1 MFFNEFEKRGAIA
14 CNTRELP
21 ETDIL
26 RPVKNAGQASQCFA
40 ALSSRQGEIETEM
53 HRLGVVSFLN
63 SKPLIDG
70 LAERGDVELVFDVP
84 SQLPAFLEQGRV
96 DAALIPVIDVIRSCG
111 RLRVIS
117 DACIGCDGET
127 MTVRVFSQ
135 VPPDRIRSLFVD
147 GDSHT
152 SKALATVMWR
162 ELYGR
167 ELELL
172 PFDVRTQKID
182 DCESVL
188 LIGDKVVNRARGG
201 FAYEVDLGA
210 AWRQHTGLPFVF
222 AVWAGR
228 NESAANE
235 LFNQNRLALARLLAA
250 ARDAGV
256 THAKELALEYAPK
269 LWWPPDL
276 AVKYLARCLK
286 YKLEPRFMAGAD
298 LFARLCSRYGLAG
311 SDEIAWCGHITS
323 ASPVASTT

>member
-1 MFFNEFEKRGAIA
+1 
-14 CNTRELP
+14 
-21 ETDIL
+21 
-26 RPVKNAGQASQCFA
+26 
-40 ALSSRQGEIETEM
+40 M

-63 SKPLIDG
+63 SKPLIQG

-84 SQLPAFLEQGRV
+84 SRLPDFLDQGRV
-96 DAALIPVIDVIRSCG
+96 DAALIPIIDVLRSSG

-135 VPPDRIRSLFVD
+135 APPDRMRTLYVD

-167 ELELL
+167 ELELR
-172 PFDVRTQKID
+172 PFDVRTQRAD

-228 NESAANE
+228 NDASISRTPGS
-235 LFNQNRLALARLLAA
+235 QWQSLAQLLGT

-256 THAKELALEYAPK
+256 AQAKELALEFAPK

-286 YKLEPRFMAGAD
+286 YKLESRYLAGAD
-298 LFARLCSRYGLAG
+298 LFGSLCARYGLSQ
-311 SDEIAWCGHITS
+311 SDEIAWCECSSVPIAAGRAAEKMDSHKGLS
-323 ASPVASTT
+323 HG